1 MKAARGD
8 IIALLDADCAA
19 ASDWISTIERELRAA
34 PPEVAGVQGVTE
46 LSPGLLS
53 REVTALLYGMRS
65 GPRDHTAARLV
76 TDNVAFRRDVMRRF
90 AFEHPSF
97 GTVVDSL
104 LLHRLRRAGYRMVL
118 CERMRMIHSYP
129 GALPASVPWFFLR
142 AWAVGY
148 FMVRTRQLERDVPG
162 SVLVRAAG
170 LGWPCWRSRSSGA
183 MSPRYGNTGA
193 AWAPDSSPPS
203 RCSPHSRRR
212 SSSAASAP
220 FSSSPLPACRS
231 WTEPQRPPPRPAS
244 ASRLPGERARIDR
257 PVPEP
262 LGVHRRANEGD
273 AHLVGRPLAPA
284 DIARRRAGVPAI
296 GDGVVVDGASTSIR
310 VPPGSGTG
318 VRNVY
323 APCQWKSQSSM

>member
-1 MKAARGD
+1 MTTVSVVLETDSVHASDDISIIDCLEALARQDYPRERIDVIAVDGGKVPGLEGVVRARFPSATILECRGGTKFEQKNLGMTAARGD
-8 IIALLDADCAA
+8 IVALLDADCAA

-65 GPRDHTAARLV
+65 GPRDRSAARLV

-118 CERMRMIHSYP
+118 CERMRMVHSYP
-129 GALPASVPWFFLR
+129 GALAASVPWFFLR

-162 SVLVRAAG
+162 SALVRAAG
-170 LGWPCWRSRSSGA
+170 LGWPILALAKVGRDVTQVWQ
-183 MSPRYGNTGA
+183 
-193 AWAPDSSPPS
+193 
-203 RCSPHSRRR
+203 HRRR
-212 SSSAASAP
+212 VGARFLPTLPLLAAFETTLFLGGLGA
-220 FSSSPLPACRS
+220 LLKL
-231 WTEPQRPPPRPAS
+231 PPPRVS
-244 ASRLPGERARIDR
+244 
-257 PVPEP
+257 
-262 LGVHRRANEGD
+262 
-273 AHLVGRPLAPA
+273 
-284 DIARRRAGVPAI
+284 
-296 GDGVVVDGASTSIR
+296 
-310 VPPGSGTG
+310 
-318 VRNVY
+318 
-323 APCQWKSQSSM
+323 